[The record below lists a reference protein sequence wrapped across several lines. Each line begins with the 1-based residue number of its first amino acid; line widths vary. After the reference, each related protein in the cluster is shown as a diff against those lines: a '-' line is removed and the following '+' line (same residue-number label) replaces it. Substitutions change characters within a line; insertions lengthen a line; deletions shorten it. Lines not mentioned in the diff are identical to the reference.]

1 MVARLLAADCVDA
14 LQLTLVP
21 RLLVGGNTWFPTA
34 FRACLKHSA
43 GRMPGVLA
51 AQTRWGA
58 MRGYCVIAG
67 CVVPQMGEC
76 MAEFSPY
83 PARKSWVQ
91 WLKNVQ
97 KNCGVRM
104 VLMN

>member
-51 AQTRWGA
+51 AQTR
-58 MRGYCVIAG
+58 
-67 CVVPQMGEC
+67 
-76 MAEFSPY
+76 
-83 PARKSWVQ
+83 
-91 WLKNVQ
+91 
-97 KNCGVRM
+97 
-104 VLMN
+104 